1 MKKTLALVSLLA
13 AGLALAA
20 CAPAPPANTAA
31 NANTSATPAP
41 TATAATETAAKKAP
55 TDLEQLAGRLVT
67 ESAGVKEGDVVLVT
81 GGSQDQEL
89 LEDIAVNVRKAGAF
103 PLVSINSDRMAKR
116 MYADVPD
123 KSDTQM
129 DEWGMKVADAANVSI
144 GIDSGLTEG
153 LFADAD
159 PKRMAARAKAN
170 APINDEF
177 LKKNV
182 RQVGIGNGLYPTEWR
197 AKRYGMTLDELSKT
211 FWDGVNVDYADI
223 QSRGAQVKSALSA
236 GNELHITNPNGT
248 DLKVKVQGRPVF
260 VSDGVISP
268 EDVQK
273 GGPAVSVYLPAGEV
287 YCAPVAGTAEGK
299 VVHTLDYYQ
308 GKEVDNLTLTIAGGK
323 VTEMTGSGPGFD
335 RLKADYDAAGEGR
348 DIFSFVDLGINPNVK
363 LPASSKL
370 GNWVPAGSITVG
382 IGNNTWAGGDD
393 KTAYG
398 YTIYLPGSTVTL
410 DDKTVIENGQ
420 LKI

>member
-1 MKKTLALVSLLA
+1 VAAALSLL
-13 AGLALAA
+13 A
-20 CAPAPPANTAA
+20 CAPAPPTNTAA
-31 NANTSATPAP
+31 NANANANASPAP
-41 TATAATETAAKKAP
+41 TESAAKKAP

-89 LEDIAVNVRKAGAF
+89 LEDVAVNVRKAGAF
-103 PLVSINSDRMAKR
+103 PLVSIGSDRMAKR
-116 MYADVPD
+116 MYTDVPD
-123 KSDTQM
+123 KYDTQM
-129 DEWGMKVADAANVSI
+129 DQWGMKVADAANVTIVIESN
-144 GIDSGLTEG
+144 LAEG

-170 APINDEF
+170 EPINDEF
-177 LKKNV
+177 IKRNV
-182 RQVGIGNGLYPTEWR
+182 RQVSIGNGLYPTEWR
-197 AKRYGMTLDELSKT
+197 AKHYGMTLDELSKS
-211 FWDGVNVDYADI
+211 FWDGVNIDYASL
-223 QSRGAQVKSALSA
+223 QSRGEQVKGVLAA

-323 VTEMTGSGPGFD
+323 VTEMNGSGPGFEQ
-335 RLKADYDAAGEGR
+335 LKADYDAAGEGR

-398 YTIYLPGSTVTL
+398 YVIFLPGSTVTL

>member
-1 MKKTLALVSLLA
+1 MKKTLVPFALVAAALSLV
-13 AGLALAA
+13 A
-20 CAPAPPANTAA
+20 CAPAPPTNTAA
-31 NANTSATPAP
+31 NANANANANATPAP
-41 TATAATETAAKKAP
+41 TESAAKKAP
-55 TDLEQLAGRLVT
+55 TDLEQLAGRLAT
-67 ESAGVKEGDVVLVT
+67 QSAGVKEGDVVLVT

-103 PLVSINSDRMAKR
+103 PLVSISSDRMAKR

-123 KSDTQM
+123 KYDTQT
-129 DEWGMKVADAANVSI
+129 DQWGMKVADAANVTI
-144 GIDSGLTEG
+144 GIDNNLTEG

-159 PKRMAARAKAN
+159 PKRQAARAKADE
-170 APINDEF
+170 PVGEEF

-182 RQVGIGNGLYPTEWR
+182 RQVTIGNGLYPTEWR

-211 FWDGVNVDYADI
+211 FWDGVNVDYTSL
-223 QSRGAQVKSALSA
+223 QSRGAEVKSALAA

-248 DLKVKVQGRPVF
+248 DLKVKIQGRPVL
-260 VSDGVISP
+260 VSDGIISP

-273 GGPAVSVYLPAGEV
+273 GGAAVSVYLPAGEV

-299 VVHTLDYYQ
+299 VVHTLDFYN

-323 VTEMTGSGPGFD
+323 VTAMTGSGPGFD
-335 RLKADYDAAGEGR
+335 QLKADYDAAGEGR
-348 DIFSFVDLGINPNVK
+348 DMLSFVDLGINPNVK
-363 LPASSKL
+363 LPTSSKL

-382 IGNNTWAGGDD
+382 IGNNEWAGGDD
-393 KTAYG
+393 KSPYE
-398 YTIYLPGSTVTL
+398 YVVFLPGSTVTL
-410 DDKTVIENGQ
+410 DDKTIIEGGQ